1 MANALPLAFFSMPGG
16 YEWIIIG
23 LIALLLFGKRLPGV
37 AKSLG
42 QAMHDFKAGLN
53 GTIDA
58 DEAKAKKDADTAR
71 NTAETASP
79 KTPDDTEKPS

>member
-1 MANALPLAFFSMPGG
+1 MPGG

-58 DEAKAKKDADTAR
+58 DEAKGKKDADDR
-71 NTAETASP
+71 QNTAETP
-79 KTPDDTEKPS
+79 VPRTPDETDKPS